1 MIKLICMLK
10 RKEGMSPEDFHAY
23 WRDQHGPLVMS
34 TRSGS
39 WVRRYEQNHR
49 PLSDYRAD
57 DDRRGW
63 DGVTIQWYD
72 SIEGFY
78 ASVRE
83 DDFPLIDEDQRKF
96 LDVSALQFILTD
108 EAEEVPQ

>member
-10 RKEGMSPEDFHAY
+10 RKEGMSPEEFHAY
-23 WRDQHGPLVMS
+23 WRDRHGPLVMS

-39 WVRRYEQNHR
+39 HVRRYEQNHR
-49 PLSDYRAD
+49 PLSDYRPD

-72 SIEGFY
+72 SMEGFY
-78 ASVRE
+78 ASVQE
-83 DDFPLIDEDQRKF
+83 DDFPLVDEDQRKF

-108 EAEEVPQ
+108 EAEEVPR